1 MFHASYEPLLRAK
14 PEAGYPATFMKATFS
29 KAERLSSK
37 KIIDSLFDKGSEQ
50 TKGVFLYPFRVSY
63 IVASPSATPVPTQ
76 ILISVSKRYFKK
88 AVDRNLI
95 KRRIRE
101 AYRLNKALLF
111 QKNEPNPPAYIAF
124 VYIAKEIEEYAKI
137 EKTMKNLLK
146 KL

>member
-1 MFHASYEPLLRAK
+1 MHHDS
-14 PEAGYPATFMKATFS
+14 G
-29 KAERLSSK
+29 SSSA
-37 KIIDSLFDKGSEQ
+37 D
-50 TKGVFLYPFRVSY
+50 R
-63 IVASPSATPVPTQ
+63 SPTAQSPVQSHTPVTIKCFPVT
-76 ILISVSKRYFKK
+76 ILKRYFKK

-101 AYRLNKALLF
+101 AYRLHKALLF